1 MKDNR
6 KTPITL
12 QMLLFGTL
20 LLAVGI
26 LVFFFGVEA
35 FLNSN
40 TRRFMTVLNL
50 LLILS
55 LLSITI
61 RSLPSPPPS

>member
-1 MKDNR
+1 
-6 KTPITL
+6 
-12 QMLLFGTL
+12 MLLFGTL

-61 RSLPSPPPS
+61 RSLPSPLPS

>member
-12 QMLLFGTL
+12 QMLLFGAL
-20 LLAVGI
+20 LLAIGI

>member
-12 QMLLFGTL
+12 QMLLFGAL
-20 LLAVGI
+20 LLAIGI

-61 RSLPSPPPS
+61 RSLPSPLPS